1 MSSITLN
8 QTNKVQQSSSQ
19 TSNSSDED
27 EINLG
32 KLFSILLDA
41 RWSIIAVTFIFSVFG
56 VCYAL
61 LATPV
66 YKADA
71 LIQVEQKSGGMSAL
85 VGDMGD
91 MFSSES
97 SATTEVEIIK
107 SRMILSQTVEKLNL
121 TTLAAPKY
129 LPVIG
134 KGLARMG
141 GQQNGITIS
150 RFDIPN
156 YANAAPVFSLIIDD
170 ASKGT
175 YTLYDGDE
183 RKVLSGVVG
192 ELAQSSDYRLFVQ
205 ALVGQSSDEF
215 SVAKQS
221 QFDAIQRLQQ
231 NLSVSER
238 GKQTGILQ
246 LTFSGEDKV
255 LIEDILNDVSQ
266 NYFLQNVQRNS
277 AEAEKSLAFLQGH
290 LPNIK
295 TELTAAEDTLNR
307 FRQNNESIDLG
318 LEAAS
323 TLKVMVAL
331 ESQLNEL
338 TFKESEISQRF
349 TKDHPA
355 YKSLLDKRNVLLA
368 KQHKLNVQVQKLPK
382 TQRDVL
388 RMKRDVEVNQQIYIQ
403 LLNKVQELNILK
415 AGTVGNVR
423 ILDTAQAYSKAVK
436 PKKSLIVVLA
446 TLLGGMLVVAA
457 VLVRTALHKGV
468 QNPDEVEALGLP
480 VYASIPMSDWQAEMD
495 VKLKHNKR
503 KKNFELHETLL
514 AESNP
519 ADLSIE
525 ALRGLR
531 TSMHFAMME
540 AKNNVVMISGP
551 APGIGKSFVS
561 VNFAVV
567 IAKTGQKVLLVDG
580 DMRKGYLQRHF
591 NLDWDNGLS
600 EILSGKLD
608 TKDAIKASGIENL
621 DIITRGLIPPN
632 PSELLMHPRFADF
645 ITWASSEYDL
655 VLIDTPPVLAVTDPS
670 IVGALAGTTLM
681 VGRFGQNTVKE
692 IEVARHRFE
701 MAGIEV
707 KGFILNAVEK
717 KASASYGY
725 YNYSYESYK

>member
-8 QTNKVQQSSSQ
+8 QADKTQQSSQ
-19 TSNSSDED
+19 TSNSSDAD
-27 EINLG
+27 LG
-32 KLFSILLDA
+32 KLFGILLDA
-41 RWSIIAVTFIFSVFG
+41 RWSIIAVTFIFSVLG

-61 LATPV
+61 LTTPV

-71 LIQVEQKSGGMSAL
+71 LIQVEQKSGSMSAL

-107 SRMILSQTVEKLNL
+107 SRMVLSQTVEKFNL

-134 KGLARMG
+134 KGLARMS
-141 GQQNGITIS
+141 GQQNDITIS
-150 RFDIPN
+150 RFEIPS
-156 YANAAPVFSLIIDD
+156 YASPAFSLIID
-170 ASKGT
+170 ASSKGA

-192 ELAQSSDYRLFVQ
+192 ELAQNNDYRLFVQ
-205 ALVGQSSDEF
+205 ALVGKNTDEF
-215 SVAKQS
+215 SIAKQS
-221 QFDAIQRLQQ
+221 KLDAIQWLQQ
-231 NLSVSER
+231 NLLVSER

-277 AEAEKSLAFLQGH
+277 AEAEKILAFLQGH

-355 YKSLLDKRNVLLA
+355 YKSLLDKREVLLA
-368 KQHKLNVQVQKLPK
+368 KQHKLNAQVQKLPK

-403 LLNKVQELNILK
+403 LLNKVQELSILK

-436 PKKSLIVVLA
+436 PKKSLIVVLV
-446 TLLGGMLVVAA
+446 TLLGGMLAVAV
-457 VLVRTALHKGV
+457 VLVRAALHKGIE
-468 QNPDEVEALGLP
+468 NPDEVEALGLP

-495 VKLKHNKR
+495 VKFKHNKR
-503 KKNFELHETLL
+503 KKNFALHETLL

-561 VNFAVV
+561 VNFAAV

-591 NLDWDNGLS
+591 NLEWDHGLS
-600 EILSGKLD
+600 EMLSGKLD
-608 TKDAIKASGIENL
+608 TKDVIKTSGIENL
-621 DIITRGLIPPN
+621 DIITRGQIPPN

-717 KASASYGY
+717 KASASYGDGY
-725 YNYSYESYK
+725 YNYSYESDKF

>member
-1 MSSITLN
+1 MSSNTLN
-8 QTNKVQQSSSQ
+8 QTNKPQQSLP
-19 TSNSSDED
+19 SSDAD
-27 EINLG
+27 EIDLG
-32 KLFSILLDA
+32 KLFGILLDA
-41 RWSIIAVTFIFSVFG
+41 RWTIVAVTFIFAIFSVG
-56 VCYAL
+56 YAL

-71 LIQVEQKSGGMSAL
+71 LIQVEQKTGGMSAL

-134 KGLARMG
+134 KGLARMSEED
-141 GQQNGITIS
+141 NLISIS
-150 RFDIPN
+150 RFEIPP
-156 YANAAPVFSLIIDD
+156 YASSEFSLIIDD
-170 ASKGT
+170 ANKGA
-175 YTLYDGDE
+175 YSLYDGDG

-192 ELAQSSDYRLFVQ
+192 ELAQNNDYRLFVQ
-205 ALVGQSSDEF
+205 VLVGKNTDEF
-215 SVAKQS
+215 SVVKRS
-221 QFDAIQRLQQ
+221 EFDAIQWLQQ

-238 GKQTGILQ
+238 GKQTGILE
-246 LTFSGEDKV
+246 LSFSGEDKV
-255 LIEDILNDVSQ
+255 LIEEILNDVSQ

-277 AEAEKSLAFLQGH
+277 AEAEKSLAFLKGH

-295 TELTAAEDTLNR
+295 TELTSAEDTLNR
-307 FRQNNESIDLG
+307 FRQDNESIDLG
-318 LEAAS
+318 LEAES

-355 YKSLLDKRNVLLA
+355 YKSLLDKRKVLLA
-368 KQHKLNVQVQKLPK
+368 KQKHLNEQVQQLPK

-436 PKKSLIVVLA
+436 PKKSMIVVLA
-446 TLLGGMLVVAA
+446 TLLGGMLAVAV
-457 VLVRTALHKGV
+457 VLVRAVLHKGV
-468 QNPDEVEALGLP
+468 ENPDEVEALGLP
-480 VYASIPMSDWQAEMD
+480 VYASIPMSDWQSEMD

-561 VNFAVV
+561 ANFAAV

-591 NLDWDNGLS
+591 NLEWERGLS
-600 EILSGKLD
+600 EMLSGKLE
-608 TKDAIKASGIENL
+608 TKDVIKSSSIESL
-621 DIITRGLIPPN
+621 DIITRGQVPPN

-645 ITWASSEYDL
+645 VEWASSQYDL

-725 YNYSYESYK
+725 GYYNYSYESDKD